1 MSNTKNTIDAGALII
16 KANPDR
22 KRCVNNKI
30 IKRNKIPDE
39 ILNNE
44 QLNLAI
50 EVLPKNYEFEIH
62 KTIYRIK
69 KANAKCVALQFPEGL
84 TMFACPI
91 ADIVETFTDAETVI
105 MGDVTYGA
113 CCVDDFSARA
123 LGCDFMVHYGH
134 SCLISTNL
142 MPDIEI
148 LYVFCYIQIDTKH
161 FVDEVV
167 NHAKKSS
174 IKKIAMFSTVQFTI
188 HLKTTKKELEKQ
200 GLEILILKSAPL
212 SQGEVLGCTSPKM
225 DGMGVDCIIYLG
237 DGRFHLESM
246 MIHNPSIPAYAYDPY
261 DKKLTIEG
269 YDHDKMRGTR
279 KEAIETASK
288 AKSWGIIMGTLGR
301 QGAPPVVK
309 DLKKKIAK
317 VTKTEPIIVLLSEIF
332 PSKLRLFSEVDAWV
346 QIACP
351 RLSIDWGSNFDRP
364 LLSPYE
370 ANVALGICEFAS
382 PYPMDFYAYDSLGP
396 WTPNHSHN
404 KISIKERNR
413 IRSEAMVNPSGY

>member
-1 MSNTKNTIDAGALII
+1 MSNTDVVGDPGALVI

-22 KRCVNNKI
+22 KRCGGSKNKKI

-69 KANAKCVALQFPEGL
+69 KASAKCVALQFPEGL

-91 ADIVETFTDAETVI
+91 SDIIETFTDAQTLI

-134 SCLISTNL
+134 SCLVSTNL

-148 LYVFCYIQIDTKH
+148 LYVFVYIQIDTKN
-161 FVDEVV
+161 FIETILLA
-167 NHAKKSS
+167 AKEKSF
-174 IKKIAMFSTVQFTI
+174 KKIAMFSTVQFTI
-188 HLKTTKKELEKQ
+188 HLNNSKKELEKQ
-200 GLEILILKSAPL
+200 GLEILVLKSAPL

-225 DGMGVDCIIYLG
+225 EGMGVDCIIYLG

-261 DKKLTIEG
+261 DKIIREEK
-269 YDHDKMRGTR
+269 YDHETMRGVR
-279 KEAIETASK
+279 KQAIETASK
-288 AKSWGIIMGTLGR
+288 AKVWGIIMSTLGR

-309 DLKKKIAK
+309 DLKVKISK

-351 RLSIDWGSNFDRP
+351 RLSIDWGVAFDKP
-364 LLSPYE
+364 LLSSYE
-370 ANVALGICEFAS
+370 ANVALGICQFAN

-404 KISIKERNR
+404 KLSIKEFL
-413 IRSEAMVNPSGY
+413 